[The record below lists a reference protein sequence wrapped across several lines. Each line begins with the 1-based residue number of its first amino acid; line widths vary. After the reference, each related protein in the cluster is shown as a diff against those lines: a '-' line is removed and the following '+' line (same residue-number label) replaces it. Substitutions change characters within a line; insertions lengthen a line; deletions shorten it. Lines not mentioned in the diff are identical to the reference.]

1 MKTLTVFFIL
11 YIFNVAT
18 PGQVT
23 DSLVENVD
31 VFLIDAYVTPELPH
45 SFVLSFFTS
54 DSVTSVLILNNK
66 YKFDVS
72 KILSED
78 HKIKI
83 NLTKYHFDSTHVPFY
98 IIVKDKNN
106 RSYKSEVYDLEFPY
120 KTKLEMKKTTNA
132 FVELCLG
139 SLLYLTPTPAVAII
153 NGDTYFEL
161 TKDLPVLTYYSSGYN
176 YPTAYFSLGYSHIF
190 NAPIK
195 NILRINYEKLFR
207 ISGLEFIS
215 TGIGVYTDFSGHN
228 GFSPQLK
235 IGLFKFYDVFTV
247 YASYRYNFQ
256 PVEQLNDFHE
266 ISVGLFAS
274 FFSVNF

>member
-1 MKTLTVFFIL
+1 MKILTVFLFL
-11 YIFNVAT
+11 FIFNIISF
-18 PGQVT
+18 GQVA
-23 DSLVENVD
+23 DSLDETVD

-72 KILSED
+72 KTRSED

-83 NLTKYHFDSTHVPFY
+83 DLTDYQFDSTHVPFY
-98 IIVKDKNN
+98 LIVKDKNN
-106 RSYKSEVYDLEFPY
+106 RTYRSEIYDLEFPY
-120 KTKLEMKKTTNA
+120 KTKLEMNKTTNA

-139 SLLYLTPTPAVAII
+139 SLLYLTPTPAVVFI
-153 NGDTYFEL
+153 NGIKYFEL
-161 TKDLPVLTYYSSGYN
+161 TKDLPVLTFYSSGYN
-176 YPTAYFSLGYSHIF
+176 YPTAYFSIGYSHIF

-207 ISGLEFIS
+207 INGLEFIS
-215 TGIGVYTDFSGHN
+215 TGIGGYTDFRGHN
-228 GFSPQLK
+228 GFSPQIKL
-235 IGLFKFYDVFTV
+235 GLFKFYDVFTV
-247 YASYRYNFQ
+247 YFSYRYNFQ
-256 PVEQLNDFHE
+256 PVNRLSDFHE

-274 FFSVNF
+274 FFSLNL